1 MSRAV
6 LLTGVGRRYDIVSAF
21 AEHTTVVACDLNRL
35 APAQYAAQV
44 RVNDL
49 PANDD
54 PAFVPALQALV
65 EQHDVGAVLPLI
77 DPDIEILAQA
87 REDRAL
93 PAMVADVEITRA
105 THDKVATH
113 ELLMA
118 NGLPSAQTVAPG
130 GDIDFPIIVKP
141 RFGSLSRSV
150 HVAHDRREAEF
161 FTDYIREP
169 AVCQRLLGGE
179 HVSIDALGDWD
190 GRCVNAI
197 PRTML
202 ESRGGEAV
210 KGQIPDD
217 TELVEVAR
225 ATMDALRVRG
235 PGMIQL
241 FRDPGLGIG
250 IHDVNLRFGG
260 GFAGPMYAA
269 LPGRS
274 FPELIIR
281 MASGEAVEPHV
292 GEYRKGIYFARFNWQ
307 IELDEHKR
315 PTGRDIVAKSFV
327 QPDPPPPRRR

>member
-1 MSRAV
+1 MSRAI

-21 AEHTTVVACDLNRL
+21 AEHTTVVACDLNKL

-44 RVNDL
+44 QINDL
-49 PANDD
+49 PPNDD
-54 PAFVPALQALV
+54 PGFVPALQSLV
-65 EQHDVGAVLPLI
+65 AEYEVGAVLPLI
-77 DPDIEILAQA
+77 DPDIEILAKA
-87 REDRAL
+87 REDGLL
-93 PAMVADVEITRA
+93 PAMVADPSITHA

-113 ELLMA
+113 ELLERH
-118 NGLPSAQTVAPG
+118 GLPSPQTVAPG
-130 GDIDFPIIVKP
+130 GEIDFPIIVKP

-150 HVAHDRREAEF
+150 YVAHDRREADF
-161 FTDYIREP
+161 FTEYIREP
-169 AVCQRLLGGE
+169 AVWQRMLGGE
-179 HVSIDALGDWD
+179 HISIDALGDWD

-210 KGQIPDD
+210 KGEIPDD
-217 TELVEVAR
+217 PEIVEIAR

-241 FRDPGLGIG
+241 FRDPELGIG

-274 FPELIIR
+274 FPELIVK
-281 MASGEAVEPHV
+281 MAAGETVEPHV

-307 IELDEHKR
+307 IELDAQQR
-315 PTGRDIVAKSFV
+315 PTGRDIVERSFV
-327 QPDPPPPRRR
+327 QPAPGGRA